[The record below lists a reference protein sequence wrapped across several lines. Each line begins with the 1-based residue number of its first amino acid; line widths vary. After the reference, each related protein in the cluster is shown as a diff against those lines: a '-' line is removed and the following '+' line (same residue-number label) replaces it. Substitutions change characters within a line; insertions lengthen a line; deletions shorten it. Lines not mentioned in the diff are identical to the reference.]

1 MNDEQMQS
9 VLDEWFED
17 TDPQPPN
24 AQRTTTHVMAQV
36 PQTRQRGRW
45 LPFRL
50 FRPKAQTPIAT
61 NDTTDYQPTPIPA
74 TNGHSPT
81 VLGRTQSMFS
91 PVKAITAGA
100 LVFAIGGVFLIAQPF
115 DQQGASVPGAATE
128 VAPPVEFTA
137 TWGFSGG
144 NVREATADG
153 LDPTRYRD
161 GVDNLRIIEPA
172 SDPSFVGDVTVAYNY
187 DEYRSTGARQVTS
200 RAFSVENDVGT
211 WRGVPHFSLN
221 ILSGGKT
228 GATQVFIGE
237 RGYEGLYAV
246 AELTTTPRQGVDVH
260 GFIFEGEPPPAAEPF
275 VSE

>member
-1 MNDEQMQS
+1 MNDQQMNDNEMDAVLRTWMQEAPVEQPDRS
-9 VLDEWFED
+9 RVVGNVVGRLGSTRRRRRRWWPFSAFRRD
-17 TDPQPPN
+17 
-24 AQRTTTHVMAQV
+24 TTT
-36 PQTRQRGRW
+36 PQTSEHQ
-45 LPFRL
+45 
-50 FRPKAQTPIAT
+50 
-61 NDTTDYQPTPIPA
+61 PIPA

-137 TWGFSGG
+137 TWGFGPS
-144 NVREATADG
+144 VRVETADG
-153 LDPTRYRD
+153 SDPTRYRD

-221 ILSGGKT
+221 IFSGGKT

-246 AELTTTPRQGVDVH
+246 AELTTTPGQGVDVH

>member
-1 MNDEQMQS
+1 
-9 VLDEWFED
+9 
-17 TDPQPPN
+17 
-24 AQRTTTHVMAQV
+24 
-36 PQTRQRGRW
+36 
-45 LPFRL
+45 
-50 FRPKAQTPIAT
+50 
-61 NDTTDYQPTPIPA
+61 
-74 TNGHSPT
+74 
-81 VLGRTQSMFS
+81 MFS
-91 PVKAITAGA
+91 PAKAITAGA
-100 LVFAIGGVFLIAQPF
+100 LVFALGGVLLIAQPF
-115 DQQGASVPGAATE
+115 EQQGGRVPGAATDAE
-128 VAPPVEFTA
+128 RAEPVEFTGS
-137 TWGFSGG
+137 WGFGG
-144 NVREATADG
+144 AEVRAATVDG
-153 LDPTRYRD
+153 SDPTRYRD

-211 WRGVPHFSLN
+211 WRGVPHFSLTDPT
-221 ILSGGKT
+221 GAET